1 MAEFDRR
8 GRGACGCGETIQ
20 NWTSGIAEAEQLGD
34 FVVGF
39 TGSVV
44 AGLADFA
51 IPKLSRGFG
60 ASSLLRADFVEDG
73 VAARN
78 DEADGGKFRDD
89 SGWVSLEKDR
99 VDVALEVIDGN
110 ERFAQGLRESFGIS
124 DSHQERTNETW
135 ALCHAHGVDVG
146 ETEAGLGQ
154 CFADDWDDLA
164 QVFARGKF
172 RYDSAVFAMNIDL
185 GSDDAR
191 EDLAAIG
198 DDSRGGFVAGRLDA
212 KDANAHESML
222 TQRFRAVRDG
232 RTYLRRTHR

>member
-1 MAEFDRR
+1 M
-8 GRGACGCGETIQ
+8 
-20 NWTSGIAEAEQLGD
+20 
-34 FVVGF
+34 
-39 TGSVV
+39 
-44 AGLADFA
+44 
-51 IPKLSRGFG
+51 SRGFG

-124 DSHQERTNETW
+124 DSHQERTNETR

-164 QVFARGKF
+164 QVFARGEL
-172 RYDSAVFAMNIDL
+172 RNYSAIRHVD
-185 GSDDAR
+185 
-191 EDLAAIG
+191 
-198 DDSRGGFVAGRLDA
+198 
-212 KDANAHESML
+212 
-222 TQRFRAVRDG
+222 RD
-232 RTYLRRTHR
+232 LRRNGVGEHLLAVAHYGGRSFIARALDSKD